1 MGYTIKVNPA
11 DLQDREAFLAFLH
24 EQAERGYQVVRV
36 LPTHT
41 YFKKAPPE
49 SVRYSLTFDGEGAD
63 SSGNLYA
70 LNSGVVIRPASDR
83 PEDPGWCEKVLASY
97 SRFTRFRRS
106 RLWGEILRIV
116 PTLILLVPCVY
127 LLDLFGTAPQSTEFT
142 DMIRAAMAVLGGI
155 GIFQAVQLAI
165 HLLSWRVD
173 QLHLKG
179 MRRAASLGRPYR
191 TPEKLA
197 AMVRLKNGL
206 SCYGYGVTAGLEAVY
221 LLLLLLGAA
230 WWRIQTEAFMFGFAK
245 MPPPGTCS
253 VRRWSLPARPRI
265 WRRWHW
271 RTERPEQTTRR
282 PEAKRGS
289 LPQNCLRRRSYPR
302 GARSGRPAASRY
314 WPRRNWVSTA
324 CLPAWKLPSSSARG
338 PTAST
343 CPD

>member
-1 MGYTIKVNPA
+1 MPRRSPAITKAAQESLAGRKRIAYAQLSGQGGTGGVVASDHAATGSLPGPVGGRSLWPEARENRIEQCKEAVPRQSAELPLLNVNVRSNKG
-11 DLQDREAFLAFLH
+11 DRE
-24 EQAERGYQVVRV
+24 
-36 LPTHT
+36 
-41 YFKKAPPE
+41 
-49 SVRYSLTFDGEGAD
+49 
-63 SSGNLYA
+63 
-70 LNSGVVIRPASDR
+70 
-83 PEDPGWCEKVLASY
+83 
-97 SRFTRFRRS
+97 
-106 RLWGEILRIV
+106 RIV
-116 PTLILLVPCVY
+116 H
-127 LLDLFGTAPQSTEFT
+127 S
-142 DMIRAAMAVLGGI
+142 
-155 GIFQAVQLAI
+155 
-165 HLLSWRVD
+165 
-173 QLHLKG
+173 
-179 MRRAASLGRPYR
+179 
-191 TPEKLA
+191 
-197 AMVRLKNGL
+197 
-206 SCYGYGVTAGLEAVY
+206 
-221 LLLLLLGAA
+221 LLGAA